1 MPLLS
6 NKQHNEALP
15 KLGCIICING
25 IRFGLAIKTVRVVF
39 IFYNN
44 DGY

>member
-1 MPLLS
+1 MPLLT

-25 IRFGLAIKTVRVVF
+25 ISTQCKS
-39 IFYNN
+39 
-44 DGY
+44 